1 MPLLHN
7 SLLLF
12 VGFLAGITNSIAG
25 GGQFFIYPL
34 LLSLGVPPVNANATG
49 SIIVW
54 PGQVSSAFGYR
65 KSLAK
70 LPKRFYFLLLP
81 CIFGGILGAVLL
93 GRTSN
98 QHFKYIVPWFILLAA
113 VLLSLQPRLNNWLA
127 KKEQKRWN
135 SRHRNLL
142 FVLIF
147 ISLLI
152 VSIYGGYFGAGF
164 GIMML
169 AFLGLSGLNNLQQM
183 NGMKNL
189 TGIVINGIAI
199 IYFVHKGLINWQ
211 AVPLIVI
218 GTTAGGLLGSTYS
231 QKMPTK
237 FVHNLMVFIA
247 LTVAAYLFYKAYA

>member
-7 SLLLF
+7 LLLLF
-12 VGFLAGITNSIAG
+12 VGFLAGTANSIAG
-25 GGQFFIYPL
+25 GGQFLIYPL
-34 LLSLGVPPVNANATG
+34 LLSLGVPPVSANATG
-49 SIIVW
+49 SMVVW

-65 KSLAK
+65 KSLSR
-70 LPKRFYFLLLP
+70 LPRRFFLLLLP
-81 CIFGGILGAVLL
+81 CIAGGITGAILL
-93 GRTSN
+93 GQTSN
-98 QHFKYIVPWFILLAA
+98 HNFKYIVPWFILLAA
-113 VLLSLQPRLNNWLA
+113 FLLYMQPSLTRWLA
-127 KKEQKRWN
+127 QKGQRRWN
-135 SRHRNLL
+135 ARHRNLL

-199 IYFVHKGLINWQ
+199 IYFIHKGLINWHII
-211 AVPLIVI
+211 PLIVI
-218 GTTAGGLLGSTYS
+218 GTIAGGLLGSTYS
-231 QKMPTK
+231 QKMPAK

-247 LTVAAYLFYKAYA
+247 LAVAAYLFYKAYI